1 MTPDDG
7 TSLSKFIPATCPPSL
22 ISLAP
27 YVDSVDSL
35 LYHARD
41 KIFVASNIFE
51 NVSSFI
57 HGRNIV
63 NDARLGEKIKLT
75 VSKSNDRWKFV
86 RKKKKKK
93 LEKNWR
99 KLEEVDLSSIFVNG
113 NLSCF
118 IRRASAK
125 HLVFRGISFEE
136 NDGHSWRIPRC
147 LPSVRRA
154 SFKSFLSRNDD
165 KATAPVTEYLHENPS
180 RIPIETFSPFHR
192 GRDQIII
199 NKRIHLVILGYVS
212 LQIYAPFVD
221 LSSRVSFQ

>member
-86 RKKKKKK
+86 RKKKKKIGEK
-93 LEKNWR
+93 LEKTR
-99 KLEEVDLSSIFVNG
+99 
-113 NLSCF
+113 
-118 IRRASAK
+118 
-125 HLVFRGISFEE
+125 
-136 NDGHSWRIPRC
+136 
-147 LPSVRRA
+147 
-154 SFKSFLSRNDD
+154 
-165 KATAPVTEYLHENPS
+165 
-180 RIPIETFSPFHR
+180 R
-192 GRDQIII
+192 GRSFI
-199 NKRIHLVILGYVS
+199 NFRQRESFMFHPACVRKAPCFPWNLVRGK
-212 LQIYAPFVD
+212 
-221 LSSRVSFQ
+221 